1 MSNMIDVK
9 IRMRR
14 ILGIGVAVA
23 ALGMGLTSHSALAT
37 PSTLGFYP
45 STDTYADKS
54 FHLDVDTYGEG
65 LKTNGTD
72 SVGLT
77 YGIGGKN
84 GAFGRSEIGL
94 DYITNG
100 GALSVGKRLLFNAK
114 TQLYN
119 NDDSKTRVVAGVWG
133 VGSKD
138 VASPDVLYLLGSKAF
153 TWGRVHVGVAQSLAK
168 KGIIATPGQA
178 LAGSGGDRTSLHLGY
193 DRAITSKLSFAAD
206 WYSGKNS
213 YSGVQPTLYYAVND
227 KASFGLG
234 YMRFNDSTVGPS
246 RNQIYACFDYNFG
259 GPSAQQEA
267 QPVPA
272 ATGAP
277 AP

>member
-1 MSNMIDVK
+1 MIEVK
-9 IRMRR
+9 HRMRR
-14 ILGIGVAVA
+14 ILGAGVAVA
-23 ALGMGLTSHSALAT
+23 ALSILSGSRPAMAT

-65 LKTNGTD
+65 LKTNGTN

-77 YGIGGKN
+77 YGLGGKD

-94 DYITNG
+94 DYITNAG
-100 GALSVGKRLLFNAK
+100 SLSVGKRLLFNGK

-138 VASPDVLYLLGSKAF
+138 VASPDYLYLLGSKAF
-153 TWGRVHVGVAQSLAK
+153 DWGRIHLGVAQALAK
-168 KGIIATPGQA
+168 KGVIASPAQAFAGQ
-178 LAGSGGDRTSLHLGY
+178 GGDRTSLHLGY
-193 DRAITSKLSFAAD
+193 DRAITSKLSFAID
-206 WYSGKNS
+206 YYSGKNL
-213 YSGVQPTLYYAVND
+213 YAGVQPTLYYAVND
-227 KASFGLG
+227 KASFGIG
-234 YMRFNDSTVGPS
+234 YLRLNDGSVGPS
-246 RNQIYACFDYNFG
+246 RNQVYAAFDYNFG
-259 GPSAQQEA
+259 GPSGQQEA
-267 QPVPA
+267 QPVSP

-277 AP
+277 AKP